1 MSSAEKSFRDSL
13 RAFSS
18 SNRSSYVSI
27 PTSSVSNPVIAHSDD
42 YCGLGRMQRYTAFIA
57 VIGLSLFC
65 FLVSLFSL
73 PMIII
78 SPSKFAIP
86 FTFGSLL
93 AIISSAFLNG
103 FKAHLFHVFSKD
115 RWPFSTIYLGS
126 LLLTLYFSLGRESN
140 YIMTVLCSIIQFVA
154 LIWYMGSYAPGGTAG
169 LGFITKWI
177 TGTRSM
183 GLPL

>member
-1 MSSAEKSFRDSL
+1 M
-13 RAFSS
+13 
-18 SNRSSYVSI
+18 
-27 PTSSVSNPVIAHSDD
+27 
-42 YCGLGRMQRYTAFIA
+42 GRVQRYTAF
-57 VIGLSLFC
+57 VVMVGLALFC
-65 FLVSLFSL
+65 FMVALLSL

-93 AIISSAFLNG
+93 AIISSAFLKG
-103 FKAHLFHVFSKD
+103 FKAHLFHVFSTE
-115 RWPFSTIYLGS
+115 RWPFSSTYIGS

-140 YIMTVLCSIIQFVA
+140 YIMTILCSVIQGIA

-169 LGFITKWI
+169 LSFFTKWI

-183 GLPL
+183 GLPI